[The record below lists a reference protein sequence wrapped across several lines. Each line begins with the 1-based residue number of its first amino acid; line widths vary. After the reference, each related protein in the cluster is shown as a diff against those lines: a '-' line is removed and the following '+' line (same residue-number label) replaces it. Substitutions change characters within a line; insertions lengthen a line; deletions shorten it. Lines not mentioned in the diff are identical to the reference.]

1 MAGNEAGSCVRERRT
16 MRRKALCAA
25 APACLLLGLSPLAA
39 YAETPAT
46 PAPGTPAPAAT
57 ASATAARVSDLIHIS
72 DTNARADATA
82 GSAQATVLSVGGQA
96 LLGAGGSQDHEGTN
110 AGSLLDTGTLPVHL
124 QVAPWHTAVTGSSSS
139 THRHSH
145 GDAALARAELP
156 GTVKATVLGSQAD
169 ADHTTEKSTATS
181 TSDAADVNVAD
192 TIRLVLLHSEVNSV
206 GHGHSFLIEFNGNQI
221 GTDEALGKSPLCAL
235 DASVASLSCLTAAGG
250 VGSNGMTSGN
260 AEVAAV
266 KTALG
271 VVNPVDAFAT
281 AASSGIG
288 TPPQSIL
295 PAVGS
300 ILPAETARS
309 VTPAAAPAASLP
321 RTGAAIASTLASG
334 FAALVSGL
342 GLSLFGRRR
351 RRAA

>member
-1 MAGNEAGSCVRERRT
+1 
-16 MRRKALCAA
+16 MRRITLCTA
-25 APACLLLGLSPLAA
+25 APACLLFGLSPLAA
-39 YAETPAT
+39 YADTTPA
-46 PAPGTPAPAAT
+46 PPPGTPAPAAT

-72 DTNARADATA
+72 DTSARADATA
-82 GSAQATVLSVGGQA
+82 GSAKATVLSVGGQA
-96 LLGAGGSQDHEGTN
+96 LLGTGGSQDHEGAS

-124 QVAPWHTAVTGSSSS
+124 QVAPWHTAVTGSNTSA
-139 THRHSH
+139 HRHSH

-221 GTDEALGKSPLCAL
+221 GTDQALGKSPLCAL

-250 VGSNGMTSGN
+250 VGSNGVTSGN

-271 VVNPVDAFAT
+271 VVSPIDAFAT
-281 AASSGIG
+281 TASSGTG
-288 TPPQSIL
+288 TPTTPPSIL
-295 PAVGS
+295 PA
-300 ILPAETARS
+300 
-309 VTPAAAPAASLP
+309 
-321 RTGAAIASTLASG
+321 
-334 FAALVSGL
+334 
-342 GLSLFGRRR
+342 
-351 RRAA
+351 